1 VFPFN
6 VPAPLFYRVA
16 DRYLGPV
23 SDHFST
29 FTGWTWASD
38 ATFSGAPA
46 DITNDI
52 PSFIRLSHSTTSTA
66 HFAHKVISSTG
77 SVQIFGSLLSTGT
90 SGAGLRI
97 DDGTNNNFVEIRV
110 TQGSAGAFFRDI
122 TAVRSLAGSVTS
134 TVVAANLPLLLYS
147 YRVVKTATNVQVY
160 FHPSLRPILATL
172 DASHTWTATR
182 IGLVLRQ
189 SATAANVENA
199 AWFDWVNIP

>member
-1 VFPFN
+1 
-6 VPAPLFYRVA
+6 
-16 DRYLGPV
+16 
-23 SDHFST
+23 
-29 FTGWTWASD
+29 
-38 ATFSGAPA
+38 
-46 DITNDI
+46 
-52 PSFIRLSHSTTSTA
+52 
-66 HFAHKVISSTG
+66 
-77 SVQIFGSLLSTGT
+77 LLSTGT

-147 YRVVKTATNVQVY
+147 YRVAKTATNVLAY
-160 FHPSLRPILATL
+160 FHPSLRPILVTN

-189 SATAANVENA
+189 SATAANVDNA
-199 AWFDWVNIP
+199 AWFDWVNIT